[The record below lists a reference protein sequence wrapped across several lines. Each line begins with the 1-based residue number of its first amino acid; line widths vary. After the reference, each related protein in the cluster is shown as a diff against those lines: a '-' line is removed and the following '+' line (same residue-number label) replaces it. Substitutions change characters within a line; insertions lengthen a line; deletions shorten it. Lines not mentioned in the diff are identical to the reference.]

1 MCFRVHTTLERFSLS
16 LSLSVSEAMEVC
28 TSSTSSPQ
36 ARPMEVCVCA
46 LRFRSLLVRLAS
58 HSLSYI
64 RTYFHRVYVDSIYP
78 LSKESS
84 VCVCVCVDLCLSL
97 SFSLKW
103 RCVCTLTLALAHP
116 LLSHFL
122 FPFFSPI
129 PLSLS
134 LSLYVVLPH
143 VSYPTFYLF
152 LSSYFHL
159 RPQNRESTV
168 SRPICEVKHGID

>member
-1 MCFRVHTTLERFSLS
+1 
-16 LSLSVSEAMEVC
+16 MEVC
-28 TSSTSSPQ
+28 TSNTPSPQ
-36 ARPMEVCVCA
+36 VQPMEVCVCA
-46 LRFRSLLVRLAS
+46 
-58 HSLSYI
+58 HSGSALFSYAWLWILSYI

-84 VCVCVCVDLCLSL
+84 LCVCVCGSMSLSL

-103 RCVCTLTLALAHP
+103 RCVCTLALALAHP
-116 LLSHFL
+116 LLSHSL
-122 FPFFSPI
+122 FPFF
-129 PLSLS
+129 PLYPSLS
-134 LSLYVVLPH
+134 LSLCRTTTCLLP
-143 VSYPTFYLF
+143 YFYLF

>member
-1 MCFRVHTTLERFSLS
+1 
-16 LSLSVSEAMEVC
+16 MEVC
-28 TSSTSSPQ
+28 TSNTPSPQ
-36 ARPMEVCVCA
+36 AQPMEVCVPA
-46 LRFRSLLVRLAS
+46 PVPLSSRTLGFGF
-58 HSLSYI
+58 SLSYV

-84 VCVCVCVDLCLSL
+84 VCVCVCVWIYVSLSL

-116 LLSHFL
+116 LLSHSL

-143 VSYPTFYLF
+143 VSYPTFTCFSHPISICGHRTVKAPYPVRSAKL
-152 LSSYFHL
+152 
-159 RPQNRESTV
+159 STV
-168 SRPICEVKHGID
+168 STS

>member
-1 MCFRVHTTLERFSLS
+1 M
-16 LSLSVSEAMEVC
+16 C
-28 TSSTSSPQ
+28 TSNTLSPQ
-36 ARPMEVCVCA
+36 VQPMEVCVCA

-84 VCVCVCVDLCLSL
+84 VCVCVCVCGSMSLSL

-116 LLSHFL
+116 LLSHSL
-122 FPFFSPI
+122 FPFF
-129 PLSLS
+129 PLYPSLS

-143 VSYPTFYLF
+143 VSYPTFTCFSHPISICGHRTVKAPYPVRSAKL
-152 LSSYFHL
+152 
-159 RPQNRESTV
+159 STV
-168 SRPICEVKHGID
+168 STS

>member
-1 MCFRVHTTLERFSLS
+1 
-16 LSLSVSEAMEVC
+16 MEVC

-84 VCVCVCVDLCLSL
+84 LCVCVCV
-97 SFSLKW
+97 W
-103 RCVCTLTLALAHP
+103 IYV
-116 LLSHFL
+116 
-122 FPFFSPI
+122 
-129 PLSLS
+129 SLS
-134 LSLYVVLPH
+134 LSPSNGGVCAPSPSPSLTPSFPIPFFPFPYTHPPLFFSLCRTTTYLLP
-143 VSYPTFYLF
+143 YFYLF

>member
-1 MCFRVHTTLERFSLS
+1 
-16 LSLSVSEAMEVC
+16 MEVC
-28 TSSTSSPQ
+28 TSNTPSPQ
-36 ARPMEVCVCA
+36 AQPMEVCVPA
-46 LRFRSLLVRLAS
+46 PVPLSSRTLGFGF
-58 HSLSYI
+58 SLSYV

-84 VCVCVCVDLCLSL
+84 VCVCGSMSLSL
-97 SFSLKW
+97 SPSNGGVCAPSPSPSLTPSFPIPFSLY
-103 RCVCTLTLALAHP
+103 P
-116 LLSHFL
+116 
-122 FPFFSPI
+122 P
-129 PLSLS
+129 

>member
-1 MCFRVHTTLERFSLS
+1 M
-16 LSLSVSEAMEVC
+16 C
-28 TSSTSSPQ
+28 TSNTLSPQ
-36 ARPMEVCVCA
+36 VQPMEVCVCA
-46 LRFRSLLVRLAS
+46 
-58 HSLSYI
+58 HSGSALFSYAWLWILSYI

-97 SFSLKW
+97 SLSFSLKW

-116 LLSHFL
+116 LLSHSL
-122 FPFFSPI
+122 FPFFPYT

-134 LSLYVVLPH
+134 LCRTTTCLLP
-143 VSYPTFYLF
+143 YFYLF

>member
-1 MCFRVHTTLERFSLS
+1 MLSSAYHTRAL

-28 TSSTSSPQ
+28 TSNTPSPQ
-36 ARPMEVCVCA
+36 AQPMEVCVPA
-46 LRFRSLLVRLAS
+46 PVPLSSRTLGFGF
-58 HSLSYI
+58 SLSYV

-97 SFSLKW
+97 SLSFKW
-103 RCVCTLTLALAHP
+103 RCVCTLALALAHP
-116 LLSHFL
+116 LLSHSL
-122 FPFFSPI
+122 FPIPPSFS
-129 PLSLS
+129 LCRTTTYL
-134 LSLYVVLPH
+134 LP
-143 VSYPTFYLF
+143 YFYLF

>member
-1 MCFRVHTTLERFSLS
+1 M
-16 LSLSVSEAMEVC
+16 C
-28 TSSTSSPQ
+28 TSNTPSPQ
-36 ARPMEVCVCA
+36 VQPMEVCVCA
-46 LRFRSLLVRLAS
+46 
-58 HSLSYI
+58 HSGSALFSYAWLWILSYI

-84 VCVCVCVDLCLSL
+84 VCVCVCVWIYVSLSL

-103 RCVCTLTLALAHP
+103 RCVCTLALALAHP
-116 LLSHFL
+116 LLSHSL
-122 FPFFSPI
+122 FPFF
-129 PLSLS
+129 PLYPSLS
-134 LSLYVVLPH
+134 LSLCRTTTCLLP
-143 VSYPTFYLF
+143 YFYLF